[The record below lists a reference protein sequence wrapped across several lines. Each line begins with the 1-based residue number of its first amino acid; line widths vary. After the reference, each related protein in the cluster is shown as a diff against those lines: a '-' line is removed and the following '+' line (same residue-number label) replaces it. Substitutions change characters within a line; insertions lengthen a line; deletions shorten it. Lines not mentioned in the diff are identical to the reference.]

1 VSNLSD
7 LLPAGGGQNNTEFTA
22 SGAIAAGKPV
32 ILNSNGTVSQAGLDT
47 TTISTNDFLAGSQ
60 GTANIHKWCRP
71 SDCAWDSADTNKFL
85 FCTGRNGYIKG
96 IVGTVS
102 NSGGSTSV
110 SLGTPVSIVS
120 SGVTSML
127 GMAADPNNA
136 GKFVIVY
143 GGASSTGMA
152 VSVVF
157 NGATGLTVGTP
168 QQFDATISSGEGA
181 GFYGKIA
188 ADPNVENQYMILWN
202 EPSSVKYVKAIMMTL
217 ASGSGTT
224 MTFGSAATVHT
235 PSSGSSEINGPVVFA
250 SPKDSGIFVTVFRDP
265 NNSGYGTARCLS
277 VSGTTITSNTASVFM
292 SYGESIGHTGCFNTD
307 VSGQFLAI
315 TAGYGPSGNTSRQ
328 WQGYVGTVNTTTKA
342 ITFGSMVGIGSTG
355 QTGMAPARVACAGG
369 GSGKFL
375 INHLTTT
382 GSIGN
387 ADVMQT
393 IGTISSGAV
402 TFTTPNHTYTD
413 EVNTSGGGIGVAN
426 DPNNFGRF
434 ISVWAEANDASTP
447 QRAFVTEVAGTYE
460 KTNLTATNLLGVAP
474 AAISNS
480 ASGTINTWGSL
491 VSDLPRDPA
500 SSSAGTP
507 VVYESANADH
517 TRAVFDSDSNKVVIV
532 YRDGGNSEH
541 GTAVVGTVSGTSISY
556 GTPVVFEAAEAAHF
570 GIAFDSNSN
579 KVVIS
584 FRDAGNSNYGTAIV
598 GTVDGTSISFGSPV
612 VFSSANSYYMGATFD
627 SSNNKVVIVYST
639 GTMKAIVGTVS
650 NTSISFGTAV
660 QFDSGSTAKAAAA
673 TFDSNA
679 GKVVIAWQDSGDGSK
694 GHAIVGTVS
703 STAISFG
710 NEVTFENADIY
721 YPAATFDSNSN
732 KVVLAYNDAQN
743 SYYGTAIVGTV
754 SGTDISFGT
763 AVVFDESWDDWFS
776 AAFDSSTNKAVIAYK
791 DGGNSN
797 YGTVIEGTVSNTS
810 ISFDTA
816 VVFET
821 SSIKETATV
830 FDSNS
835 NKVVIAYEDVGN
847 SSYGTG
853 VVFSPKGPLLTTASD
868 YYVQENGTMTTTS
881 TSPAQL
887 IGKAIS
893 TTQINIK
900 DYTG

>member
-32 ILNSNGTVSQAGLDT
+32 ILNSNGTVTQIAE
-47 TTISTNDFLAGSQ
+47 STSSDVIPAGSQ
-60 GTANIHKWCRP
+60 ASYSSGNH
-71 SDCAWDSADTNKFL
+71 SDDLFHIAWDSADTNKFM
-85 FCTGRNGYIKG
+85 FIRYDGNNSRRGTAQ
-96 IVGTVS
+96 VGTVS
-102 NSGGSTSV
+102 NSGGSTSI
-110 SLGTPVSIVS
+110 SLGTALSFLT
-120 SGVTSML
+120 SGCYPL
-127 GMAADPNNA
+127 ALAADPNNA
-136 GKFVIVY
+136 GKFLAIYADEVDYPDYPIKALVLKIDGTSVTKGTAQDLGDWAGGSGTVY
-143 GGASSTGMA
+143 PTGDM
-152 VSVVF
+152 
-157 NGATGLTVGTP
+157 LC
-168 QQFDATISSGEGA
+168 
-181 GFYGKIA
+181 
-188 ADPNVENQYMILWN
+188 ADPNVENQFLFVN
-202 EPSSVKYVKAIMMTL
+202 NRRDSPKRAYVQVITL

-224 MTFGSAATVHT
+224 VSYTTPVEIAATN
-235 PSSGSSEINGPVVFA
+235 GSSSVQNSNIA
-250 SPKDSGIFVTVFRDP
+250 ADP
-265 NNSGYGTARCLS
+265 NNSGKFVATYRDGNNSDYIYSQCISL
-277 VSGTTITSNTASVFM
+277 SGTTASTGTSVVVNSYADYNGTAIDFNKDVAGEFLLLM
-292 SYGESIGHTGCFNTD
+292 STR
-307 VSGQFLAI
+307 
-315 TAGYGPSGNTSRQ
+315 PSGTYAQRTTYGRVGQLTGTSIA
-328 WQGYVGTVNTTTKA
+328 YANALVAAATPTEESVDPHVKSVGSNKFMCSYRA
-342 ITFGSMVGIGSTG
+342 L
-355 QTGMAPARVACAGG
+355 GG
-369 GSGKFL
+369 GGVK
-375 INHLTTT
+375 HQV
-382 GSIGN
+382 
-387 ADVMQT
+387 A
-393 IGTISSGAV
+393 TISSGAV
-402 TFTTPNHTYTD
+402 TFATRVQPFSNAADTENTD
-413 EVNTSGGGIGVAN
+413 MAA
-426 DPNNFGRF
+426 DPNNLGR
-434 ISVWAEANDASTP
+434 VVQVYAKASGGP
-447 QRAFVTEVAGTYE
+447 PDYNYLFCSEVGVTTS
-460 KTNLTATNLLGVAP
+460 NLTATNLLGVAS

-517 TRAVFDSDSNKVVIV
+517 TRAVFDSNSNKVVIA

-650 NTSISFGTAV
+650 STSISFGTAV
-660 QFDSGSTAKAAAA
+660 QFDSGSTQKAAAA

-710 NEVTFENADIY
+710 NEVTFEAGDTY

-732 KVVLAYNDAQN
+732 KVVIAYGDGGN

-754 SGTDISFGT
+754 SGTAISFGT

-776 AAFDSSTNKAVIAYK
+776 AAFDSNTNKAVIAYK

-797 YGTVIEGTVSNTS
+797 YGTVIEGTVSGTA

-821 SSIKETATV
+821 SSTKETATV
-830 FDSNS
+830 FDSSS
-835 NKVVIAYEDVGN
+835 NKVVIAYEDAGN

-853 VVFSPKGPLLTTASD
+853 VVFSPKGPLLTPASD
-868 YYVQENGTMTTTS
+868 YYAQDDGTITKS
-881 TSPAQL
+881 TGGQL